1 MLGISLGLALG
12 LISIPLFGSGHFAL
26 GTAGGP
32 LVVGLVVGHLERT
45 GPIVWQPPY
54 GANLAIRQLGTIL
67 FLGTVGSRSGG
78 ALVDALSTVQGAKLA
93 VAGLAVI
100 AIAAGCTVGFG
111 RRFVGLGGARVAGAL
126 AAMET
131 QPAVL
136 AFANEQTADER
147 VGTTYA
153 LVFPVAM
160 LLKIL
165 LAQLLAL
172 L

>member
-1 MLGISLGLALG
+1 M
-12 LISIPLFGSGHFAL
+12 FGAGHFAL
-26 GTAGGP
+26 GAAGGP
-32 LVVGLVVGHLERT
+32 LVVGLVVGYLERT
-45 GPIVWQPPY
+45 GPVVWQPPY
-54 GANLAIRQLGTIL
+54 AANLALRQLGTIL

-78 ALVDALSTVQGAKLA
+78 ALVDAMSSTQGAKLA
-93 VAGLAVI
+93 ASGLVVV
-100 AIAAGCTVGFG
+100 AIAAGATVVLG
-111 RRFVGLGGARVAGAL
+111 RRLLGLGGARAAGAL

-153 LVFPVAM
+153 FVFPVAM

-165 LAQLLAL
+165 LAQVLVLL
-172 L
+172 